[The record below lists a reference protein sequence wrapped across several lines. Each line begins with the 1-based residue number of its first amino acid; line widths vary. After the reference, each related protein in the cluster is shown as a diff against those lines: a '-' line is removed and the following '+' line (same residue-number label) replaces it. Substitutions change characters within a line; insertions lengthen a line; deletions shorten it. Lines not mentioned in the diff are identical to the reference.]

1 MRRRPAELRLS
12 TQDWFLLTSRP
23 QGVYPVSMPRRTHLR
38 TRVLLLTGAFALV
51 LFAITFGLS
60 WRARVS
66 QERWSH
72 LIGVEMQAIANL
84 DSLVRQQNAFR
95 ARLPEKGNYRI
106 VEQIVDDSPALR
118 SLNIRSLRAKMRAF
132 SAVIA
137 EPHPRPQDVRAT
149 SDAVV
154 LAADALARERKAIV
168 AQNLPELDRD
178 TRAMMISGLAV
189 AWIVVILSFAAAQ
202 SALRK
207 VVRPIE
213 ELSRAADQI
222 AGGDVNAEVPV
233 RGDLEIARLGVAVAE
248 MRNRLRDHARTDEL
262 TGLPNFRAFRE
273 RIDEEIGRA
282 ARYPSPFGVMVLD
295 LDHFKKYNDTFGHL
309 AGNDALQR
317 VSVAIRQSVR
327 IPDFAARYGGEEFAV
342 ILPETVAPD
351 AAAVAER
358 VRSAIETLPV
368 PSGEI
373 PVTVS
378 IGVAMFPADGR
389 TPEALFHAADERLYT
404 AKREGRNRVVLVA
417 TESAATA

>member
-1 MRRRPAELRLS
+1 MS
-12 TQDWFLLTSRP
+12 
-23 QGVYPVSMPRRTHLR
+23 RRTHLR
-38 TRVLLLTGAFALV
+38 TRVLLLTGAFAVV

-66 QERWSH
+66 QERWSR
-72 LIGVEMQAIANL
+72 LIGVETQAIATL
-84 DSLVRQQNAFR
+84 ESLVRQQNAFG
-95 ARLPEKGNYRI
+95 ARPPDSGKYRI
-106 VEQIVDDSPALR
+106 VEQIVDGRPELR
-118 SLNIRSLRAKMRAF
+118 SLNTRLLRAKMRAF
-132 SAVIA
+132 GAVIA
-137 EPHPRPQDVRAT
+137 EPHPQPQDVRAT

-154 LAADALARERKAIV
+154 LEADALARERKAIV

-207 VVRPIE
+207 VVTPIE

-233 RGDLEIARLGVAVAE
+233 RGDHEIARLGTAVAA
-248 MRNRLRDHARTDEL
+248 MRDKLRDHARTDEL

-295 LDHFKKYNDTFGHL
+295 LDHFKKHNDTFGHL

-317 VSVAIRQSVR
+317 VAVALRQSIR
-327 IPDFAARYGGEEFAV
+327 SPDFAARYGGEEFAV
-342 ILPETVAPD
+342 ILSETAAAD
-351 AAAVAER
+351 AAVVAER

-368 PSGEI
+368 PPGEI

-389 TPEALFHAADERLYT
+389 TSEALFHAADERLYT